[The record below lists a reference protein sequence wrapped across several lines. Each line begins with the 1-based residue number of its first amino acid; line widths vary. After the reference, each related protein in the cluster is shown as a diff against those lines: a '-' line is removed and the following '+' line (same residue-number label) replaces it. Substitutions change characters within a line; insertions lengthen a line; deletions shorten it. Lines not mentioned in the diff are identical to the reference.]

1 MYYYLTP
8 KSIAFNSSFSDLK
21 AKVNFFLA
29 LTLLKEKVINI
40 ARKKEK
46 REKTGQDTAAG
57 KTLTHTWALTYEY
70 QCY

>member
-40 ARKKEK
+40 ARKKGEERK
-46 REKTGQDTAAG
+46 NWPGYCCRQN
-57 KTLTHTWALTYEY
+57 THTHMGTDI
-70 QCY
+70 